1 VPDPFFDYPDQEA
14 PSQEIVFLPSWTE
27 RDWQALVQ
35 SAEVRRFRKGET
47 LAKMGEADRSLMIV
61 TSGSLEVLIPQ
72 GRRGKM
78 ASVATLGSGSVAG
91 EQSFLDG
98 LPRSADL
105 VALEDGEAL
114 VLRPEAFEIFAAR
127 HPDLA
132 LSFLRDLARMLS
144 TKLRRANEFIAQR
157 LG

>member
-1 VPDPFFDYPDQEA
+1 MPDPFFDYPNQES
-14 PSQEIVFLPSWTE
+14 PSEEIVFLPSWTE
-27 RDWQALVQ
+27 PDWQALVQ
-35 SAEVRRFRKGET
+35 SAEVRRFRLGET
-47 LAKMGEADRSLMIV
+47 LAHLGDADRTLLIV
-61 TSGSLEVLIPQ
+61 TAGSLDVLIPQ

-98 LPRSADL
+98 LPRSANL

-114 VLRPEAFEIFAAR
+114 VPHPEAFESFAAR
-127 HPDLA
+127 HPALA
-132 LSFLRDLARMLS
+132 LAFLRDLARMLS

>member
-1 VPDPFFDYPDQEA
+1 MPDPFFDYPNQEV
-14 PSQEIVFLPSWTE
+14 PSEEIVFLPSWTE
-27 RDWQALVQ
+27 HDWTALVKC
-35 SAEVRRFRKGET
+35 AEVRRFRQNEV
-47 LAKMGEADRSLMIV
+47 LARMGEADRSLMIV
-61 TSGSLEVLIPQ
+61 TTGSLDVLIPQ
-72 GRRGKM
+72 GRRGKTTSI
-78 ASVATLGSGSVAG
+78 AILGAGSVAG

-144 TKLRRANEFIAQR
+144 TKLRRANDFIAQR

>member
-1 VPDPFFDYPDQEA
+1 MIASGPNREK
-14 PSQEIVFLPSWTE
+14 PSEEIVFLPSWTE
-27 RDWQALVQ
+27 ADWRALVRE
-35 SAEVRRFRKGET
+35 AEVRRFRLGET
-47 LAKMGEADRSLMIV
+47 LARQGEADRSLLIV
-61 TSGSLEVLIPQ
+61 TAGALEVLIPQ
-72 GRRGKM
+72 GKRGKM
-78 ASVATLGSGSVAG
+78 ASVAILGSGSVAG

-114 VLRPEAFEIFAAR
+114 VLRPDAFEIFAAR

-144 TKLRRANEFIAQR
+144 TKLRRANDFIALR